1 MQLRSPMCKVVCLA
15 DAGWLPGVFRLEILA
30 LLRIFFIQR
39 ILRERVYQ
47 ELERGMKVNDSIP
60 TERRTYE
67 QTYVRSLFNRI
78 APHYDFLNHFLSL
91 GFDIRWRKKAIKLL
105 REYEPRTILDVA
117 TGTADL
123 AIEAWKPPVE
133 KIYGIDLSP
142 AMLSQA
148 KDKIRRR
155 GLEHSIL
162 VEEGSA
168 EQLRF
173 PGESFDAVMV
183 AFGIRNFSDL
193 HGGLGEMFRVL
204 RPGGAVMILEFS
216 RPRLT
221 PFKQLYSF
229 YFTRILPRLGGVIS
243 KSPEAYQYLPST
255 VQSFPDGDA
264 MLKILVS
271 IGFIGGY
278 QHALTLGVATIY
290 IAEKP
295 VTND

>member
-1 MQLRSPMCKVVCLA
+1 VSESVKDSKLEMTVPDSSPA
-15 DAGWLPGVFRLEILA
+15 
-30 LLRIFFIQR
+30 QR
-39 ILRERVYQ
+39 Q
-47 ELERGMKVNDSIP
+47 
-60 TERRTYE
+60 TYE

-91 GFDIRWRKKAIKLL
+91 GFDIRWRRKAVSLL
-105 REYEPRTILDVA
+105 REYKPRTILDVA

-123 AIEAWKPPVE
+123 ALEACAPPVE

-142 AMLSQA
+142 AMLAFA
-148 KDKIRRR
+148 KHKIRRR
-155 GLEHSIL
+155 GLEHKIA

-173 PGESFDAVMV
+173 PADSFDAVMV

-193 HGGLGEMFRVL
+193 QKGLQEMFRVI
-204 RPGGAVMILEFS
+204 RPGGALMILEFS
-216 RPRLT
+216 RPRRA

-243 KSPEAYQYLPST
+243 KNPEAYQYLPST
-255 VQSFPDGDA
+255 VQSFPDSDA
-264 MLKILVS
+264 MIKILAA
-271 IGFIGGY
+271 IGFVGAFE
-278 QHALTLGVATIY
+278 HRLTLGIATIY

-295 VTND
+295 VQL